1 MRITIFLIH
10 RSLKAVGNQEVSIPS
25 ISRIPIDLAIYFNVP
40 VSPFADFCRLKQLDR
55 LYIKAENQR

>member
-1 MRITIFLIH
+1 M
-10 RSLKAVGNQEVSIPS
+10 KAVGNQEVSIPS

-40 VSPFADFCRLKQLDR
+40 VSPFADFRRLKLLDR